1 MTRSRPPTAS
11 ARVRVTSDRGV
22 STAVTHVLAIGITTI
37 LISGLLVAAAGL
49 LTGQQDSAGRTQLQE
64 IGNRIAEQIY
74 VASERVDQTESG
86 TDSVTITVTQ
96 PARVAGYSY
105 TATLVDG
112 SECSGALEGPPDED
126 PDLCLELDPDP
137 SLDVRTQRIPVDVEG
152 DIGNYPGG
160 ADAVSLERDGSGE
173 FRITVE
179 N

>member
-1 MTRSRPPTAS
+1 
-11 ARVRVTSDRGV
+11 V

-49 LTGQQDSAGRTQLQE
+49 LTGQQDSAGREELQE

-86 TDSVTITVTQ
+86 IDSVTITVTQ

-112 SECSGALEGPPDED
+112 GECSGALEGPPGED

-152 DIGNYPGG
+152 DVGSYPP
-160 ADAVSLERDGSGE
+160 DAVSLERDGSGE